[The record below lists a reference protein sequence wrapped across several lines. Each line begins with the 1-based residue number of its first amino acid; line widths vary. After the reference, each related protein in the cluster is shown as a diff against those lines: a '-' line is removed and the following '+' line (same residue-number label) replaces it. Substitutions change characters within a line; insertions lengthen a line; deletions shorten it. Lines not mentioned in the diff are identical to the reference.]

1 MPLGK
6 IDKRKKLSKGRVG
19 VVFITTDGDVLTLPM
34 GTVITDTNC
43 NMFRV
48 AIRRP
53 EDGEY
58 TPLFPLSEEKNPSEK
73 FEYREV
79 K

>member
-6 IDKRKKLSKGRVG
+6 IDKRKKLSRGRVG
-19 VVFITTDGDVLTLPM
+19 VTFITAEGAPLNLPM
-34 GTVITDTNC
+34 GAVITDVSC

-58 TPLFPLSEEKNPSEK
+58 TPLFPLSDAKAPSET
-73 FEYREV
+73 FEYKEL